1 MNILILILAVAAGFL
16 VVFRRRVNMR
26 GFAWRTWIS
35 LAIGA
40 VVGIVIISVLEPF
53 LIAVPAFNML
63 PPWLW
68 ELGMAVAGA
77 FMVGVPIR
85 QAFNEAIPPN
95 RQEPPDDVRRTR

>member
-1 MNILILILAVAAGFL
+1 MNIVILILALATGFL

-26 GFAWRTWIS
+26 RFAWRTWIS
-35 LAIGA
+35 LSIGA

-68 ELGMAVAGA
+68 ELGMAIAGA

-85 QAFNEAIPPN
+85 QAFNESIPPN

>member
-1 MNILILILAVAAGFL
+1 
-16 VVFRRRVNMR
+16 
-26 GFAWRTWIS
+26 
-35 LAIGA
+35 
-40 VVGIVIISVLEPF
+40 
-53 LIAVPAFNML
+53 VPAFNML